1 MQNIISITIFSALS
15 PDIFFLASVPSYLG
29 HEPVKSNG
37 STCGMVREGVK
48 KIGLAARGR
57 PRGWLLAADIISDP
71 SQTTVRPATDMITIG

>member
-15 PDIFFLASVPSYLG
+15 PDIFLASVPSYLG
-29 HEPVKSNG
+29 QEPVKSNG

-71 SQTTVRPATDMITIG
+71 SQTTARPATDMITIG